1 MIAVEAERQEAFAI
15 RDQLREDLAEIVA
28 EAQQLREQRD
38 GVMVEIEAAE
48 NVEPDTQTFAYCMN
62 NY

>member
-1 MIAVEAERQEAFAI
+1 MRQEAFAI

-38 GVMVEIEAAE
+38 GVMVEIEAAK